1 MLALSVATAGAEQL
15 AELGLPCLSP
25 GLRCVPHVDPGQ
37 QVILTAW
44 QDIK

>member
-15 AELGLPCLSP
+15 AELGLPC
-25 GLRCVPHVDPGQ
+25 VPHVDPGQ